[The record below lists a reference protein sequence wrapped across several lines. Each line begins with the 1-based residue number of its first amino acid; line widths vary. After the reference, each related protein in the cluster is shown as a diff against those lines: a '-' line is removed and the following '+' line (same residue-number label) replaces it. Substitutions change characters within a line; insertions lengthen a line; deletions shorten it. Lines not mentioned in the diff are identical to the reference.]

1 MGDRHDYVALE
12 WVKGEIAETLKQA
25 RQALESYVE
34 NPQDPTRMGF
44 CLAYIHQVRGTLQM
58 VEFYGAA
65 LLAEEM
71 EYLTQALID
80 GKASSQSEALE
91 VLMQAILQLPA
102 YLERIQSARRDLPL
116 VVLPLLNDLRTARG
130 EKLLSETSLFSPDL
144 SRESPVL
151 PVDALARLRTAEL
164 PALLRKLRQMLQ
176 VALVGVIRN
185 QDLPTNLGYLA
196 RVFAR
201 LESLCKDAPLG
212 RLWIIA
218 SAMIEGLANG
228 SIANGTSVRNLL
240 RQVDRE
246 FKRLVDQGADAMNQP
261 APDELIKNLLFY
273 VAKASDQSPRVRAVK
288 DEYRLDD
295 ALPGAALVDEERAR
309 LAGPDRDAMRSVVG
323 ALCEELVR
331 VKDSLDLFVRSDRSG
346 VNELGSL
353 LAPLKQI
360 ADTLAVLGFGQPRK
374 VILDQIDVVSAL
386 AHGQRQPNDAI
397 LMDVAGALLY
407 VEATLAGMVGPSEE
421 PGSEE
426 NVLPTTDV
434 EQIHQVVIKEAR
446 NGLELAKDAI
456 IEFIASQW
464 NHEHLA
470 RVPELLTQVRGGL
483 AMISQERAAKLLEN
497 CNRYIQE
504 QLLVRQAVPDWHSLD
519 TLADAITSVEYYLE
533 RLSEDHNT
541 QGDMILD
548 VAEESL
554 DSLGYSLTPRPS
566 ILDAEPKAHASAPQ
580 PAPLDNPLD
589 EIDVLA
595 AQPLAEPTE
604 AVPVDEVPELAAP
617 VEIADSFEP
626 VSLDTAPREEPPLE
640 LPSELASIE
649 APAPVEE
656 PTLDPVDFD
665 APQPVAGREEPF
677 TFESLEP
684 VVAPVAA
691 EEPAVLADIEL
702 TAESNAPLAGEA
714 ESGFTFEPLEL
725 DSGLPAA
732 EPTAELRAWTLDE
745 IEPLAASTEP
755 SAPTATLEPE
765 SLSWDIELEPAA
777 PITDTTLADEGWSL
791 DDSHKADSIEFS
803 LETVEETPSQP
814 LADELS
820 WSLDDAAPLAEPP
833 RFDEPA
839 QLDTPIAAQ
848 TWESLDLS
856 APQAETPA
864 SPELLED
871 FASLPSLEA
880 TPAPVDELTWD
891 MESLTPTGEKPVEE
905 DWFSI
910 DLTQPAAES
919 PAPSL
924 QLDEHFAS
932 LETLEPAALEG
943 LESLDDLG
951 LAAQP
956 ATGELSVP
964 EEALVSDD
972 NWTLGELSEPT
983 VLDAG
988 VDLSLDAPLELQ
1000 PLEPLAEA
1008 EAPSFQ
1014 AEAWSDEN
1022 IADLDLPEVE
1032 LPSPPAEPELVAEAP
1047 AKPLSLAEVMAAP
1060 VQAINPPAQDVP
1072 PSLLPP
1078 PADEEPI
1085 DEELREVF
1093 IEEAGEVLETIGEHL
1108 PTWLVST
1115 DDRESLTE
1123 IRRAFHTLKGSGRM
1137 VRALVIGELAWS
1149 IENLLNR
1156 VLDRSIAASPA
1167 VLQVV
1172 QDVVALMPELVEE
1185 YAASAQRQRDDVD
1198 RLAATAHALAKGQ
1211 PVPPPGGGLPEAAP
1225 PVEEITPEL
1234 TDVQEIAGQAA
1245 DEGLDESLDPQLLEI
1260 FRNEAEAHLETL
1272 VGFLA
1277 DCAQQLPQPVTD
1289 DLQRALHT
1297 LKGSAHMAGILP
1309 IAEIATPLER
1319 LVKEFKTNLLQVD
1332 LREAELLHAA
1342 EGLFRMGLDQLVEGR
1357 PLAPIE
1363 GSPELLARIAQIH
1376 QERLEAAEAKR
1387 RGESGEGSGND
1398 PQLIGMFLAE
1408 GMNILLDAEDLLR
1421 RWREHPQER
1430 HELGALYDEL
1440 ETLSRGAQMAELP
1453 QMAELA
1459 DALLAVYGAVRQG
1472 RLETGDAFFSSAETA
1487 HEALIGMMDQ
1497 VAAALQVSAHPEQ
1510 VEALHRLLDAPVAAP
1525 EGAADEPRD
1534 DADIEFVDLE
1544 RLTAEDFPAEDEE
1557 FLIDSRP
1564 VDDDSLPDGLS
1575 WSPRADNHGAPHG
1588 AADDDDDDVVT
1599 AETPHGHP
1607 APQQPPRALDEEMV
1621 AIFLEEAVDILDNAG
1636 QALEQ
1641 WLASPEGLAA
1651 LSTLQRDLHTLK
1663 GGARM
1668 AEIREIG
1675 DLSHELESLY
1685 EGLLDHRFQH
1695 SQPLGDLLRTCHD
1708 RLATQLDQLQAGQ
1721 ALTDPADLVQTIRT
1735 FRQNPAAGLESP
1747 HALAAQQQDAV
1758 AEEDEAVELS
1768 PVIEDDIET
1777 ELPVE
1782 AAAQDEAA
1790 EALKIADPEVIDLD
1804 AGLSAVAAGT
1814 EAEIAA
1820 EDLDLQAFLDAA
1832 EVDAPGSLPA
1842 EPEIVEPAAAPVP
1855 DDLPGVQDSEYELD
1869 EDRDQELVE
1878 IFLEEGFD
1886 ILESSSGAL
1895 QRWME
1900 NPDNSVELEALQRDL
1915 HTLKGGARM
1924 AEIRPIGDLSHE
1936 LEFLYE
1942 GLCGGRLRASPTLF
1956 ELLQRC
1962 HDRLAE
1968 MLEAVQQHRRIPGG
1982 ESLIDAIHRF
1992 RANPEE
1998 QLSIPSSVSLQAVGS
2013 SHAVPEGPEADIL
2026 DIFLEEADDLLEGM
2040 EQALGRWDAERENGA
2055 LDELLRIL
2063 HTLKGGARLAGQTGL
2078 GDLAHDLEQHLGEA
2092 QQQGAPWPESLLLDV
2107 QSGFEGLQDEVDQL
2121 RLHLGEVESA
2131 ESQPEA
2137 LDEQPIAEPPAA
2149 VSLPALPEAI
2159 MAAAVPQRVDAPV
2172 VLPFVRRAQE
2182 AAQEAAARRAPQ
2194 ELVKVPAQ
2202 LLEGLVNL
2210 AGETSIFRGRVEQQV
2225 SDVGSTLGEMDAT
2238 IERVRD
2244 QLRRLDTETQAQI
2257 LSRHQAD
2264 AERAGYEDFDPL
2276 EMDRYSQLQ
2285 QLSRAL
2291 FESAS
2296 DLFDLKET
2304 LAAKNRDA
2312 ETLLLQQA
2320 RVNTELQEGLMR
2332 TRMVPFDRLVPRLR
2346 RIVRQV
2352 ASELGKQV
2360 EFVVSN
2366 AEGEMDRTVLE
2377 RIVAP
2382 LEHMLRNAVDHGI
2395 ESGEARRIAGK
2406 AEQGTIRL
2414 TLGREGGDILLTL
2427 ADDGAGIR
2435 LEAVRRKAIERGLMT
2450 DDSELNDHE
2459 VLQFILE
2466 AGFSTAEK
2474 VTQISGR
2481 GVGMDVVNSEVKQL
2495 GGSMSIHSSVGEGTQ
2510 FDIRLPFTVS
2520 VNRALMVLSG
2530 EDLYALPLNTIEG
2543 IVRVSP
2549 YELEA
2554 LYEQAAADETG
2565 AAPRFD
2571 YAGQSYELKY
2581 LGDLLNNGQ
2590 HPKLVGQSLP
2600 LPVILVRSADHA
2612 VAVQVDALA
2621 GSREIVVKSLGAQ
2634 FAGVSGISGAT
2645 ILGDGRVVVILDLL
2659 ATIRVRHAH
2668 ALQSQPRR
2676 QLAGPTAAEIEHQ
2689 RPTLVMVVD
2698 DSVTVRK
2705 VTSRLLERNG
2715 MNVLTAK
2722 DGVDAIAQLQEH
2734 KPDIMLLDIE
2744 MPRMDG
2750 FEVATLVRHDEQ
2762 LRDLPIIM
2770 ITSRTGEKHRDRAL
2784 AIGVNQYLGKPYQE
2798 SELLENIHKLV
2809 KAHV

>member
-71 EYLTQALID
+71 EHLAQALID
-80 GKASSQSEALE
+80 GKVSSQSEALE

-144 SRESPVL
+144 SQESPVL

-185 QDLPTNLGYLA
+185 QALPTNLGYLA

-212 RLWIIA
+212 RLWVIA

-386 AHGQRQPNDAI
+386 AHGQRQPNDAT

-554 DSLGYSLTPRPS
+554 DSLGYSLKPRPS
-566 ILDAEPKAHASAPQ
+566 ILDAEPQTHA

-604 AVPVDEVPELAAP
+604 AVPVEEVPELAAP
-617 VEIADSFEP
+617 VELADSFEP
-626 VSLDTAPREEPPLE
+626 VAFEAAALDDASPEQPEPLAPTE
-640 LPSELASIE
+640 ASFE
-649 APAPVEE
+649 APAVVEA
-656 PTLDPVDFD
+656 PSLDLADFD
-665 APQPVAGREEPF
+665 APQPLAGSEDSF
-677 TFESLEP
+677 TFESAEGVVEP
-684 VVAPVAA
+684 VAG
-691 EEPAVLADIEL
+691 EEPALLADFDLAPEP
-702 TAESNAPLAGEA
+702 AAQADNAPAGEA
-714 ESGFTFEPLEL
+714 EPSFTFEPLEL
-725 DSGLPAA
+725 DSALPAA
-732 EPTAELRAWTLDE
+732 EPTPELAAWTLDE
-745 IEPLAASTEP
+745 NEPLAASPELP
-755 SAPTATLEPE
+755 AATLEPE

-803 LETVEETPSQP
+803 LDTLEEAPAQP

-820 WSLDDAAPLAEPP
+820 WSLDDAAPLADSP
-833 RFDEPA
+833 RQDEPVP
-839 QLDTPIAAQ
+839 LEPAAA
-848 TWESLDLS
+848 T
-856 APQAETPA
+856 
-864 SPELLED
+864 PELLAD
-871 FASLPSLEA
+871 FASLPPLDA
-880 TPAPVDELTWD
+880 AAAPVDELTWD
-891 MESLTPTGEKPVEE
+891 NESITPAGDSPAEQ

-910 DLTQPAAES
+910 DLSQPASES

-924 QLDEHFAS
+924 QLDETFSS
-932 LETLEPAALEG
+932 LENAEPALSI
-943 LESLDDLG
+943 ESLGDLSLG
-951 LAAQP
+951 
-956 ATGELSVP
+956 GELPVAA
-964 EEALVSDD
+964 EAALVSDD

-983 VLDAG
+983 ALDAG
-988 VDLSLDAPLELQ
+988 VDLSLDAPLEL
-1000 PLEPLAEA
+1000 EPLVEPQAA
-1008 EAPSFQ
+1008 AVQ

-1022 IADLDLPEVE
+1022 IAELDLPEVE
-1032 LPSPPAEPELVAEAP
+1032 LPSPPAEPEPVAEAP

-1060 VQAINPPAQDVP
+1060 VSAINPPAQDVP

-1108 PTWLVST
+1108 PTWLAST
-1115 DDRESLTE
+1115 DDRDSLTE

-1156 VLDRSIAASPA
+1156 VLDRSISASPA

-1172 QDVVALMPELVEE
+1172 QDVVGLMPELVGE
-1185 YAASAQRQRDDVD
+1185 YAANAQRQRDDVD

-1211 PVPPPGGGLPEAAP
+1211 PVPPPNGGLSESAP
-1225 PVEEITPEL
+1225 AVEDITPEL
-1234 TDVQEIAGQAA
+1234 AEVEEIAAQAA
-1245 DEGLDESLDPQLLEI
+1245 DEGLDDSLDPQLLEI

-1342 EGLFRMGLDQLVEGR
+1342 EGLFRVGLDQLVAGR

-1363 GSPELLARIAQIH
+1363 GSEALLARIAQIH

-1387 RGESGEGSGND
+1387 RGESGEGSGSD
-1398 PQLIGMFLAE
+1398 PHLIGMFLAE
-1408 GMNILLDAEDLLR
+1408 GMDILLDAEDLLR

-1430 HELGALYDEL
+1430 HELGALHDEL

-1472 RLETGDAFFSSAETA
+1472 RLETGDAFFSTAETA

-1497 VAAALQVSAHPEQ
+1497 VAAALQVSARPEQ
-1510 VEALHRLLDAPVAAP
+1510 VEALHRLLDAPLVNA
-1525 EGAADEPRD
+1525 EDELPD
-1534 DADIEFVDLE
+1534 DPDLEFVDLE
-1544 RLTAEDFPAEDEE
+1544 SLTAEDFPAEDEE
-1557 FLIDSRP
+1557 FLLDSRP
-1564 VDDDSLPDGLS
+1564 VDDDNLPDGLS
-1575 WSPRADNHGAPHG
+1575 WSPRNDTDGAPRG
-1588 AADDDDDDVVT
+1588 AADDDDSDVIT
-1599 AETPHGHP
+1599 AETPHAHP

-1636 QALEQ
+1636 QALDQ

-1735 FRQNPAAGLESP
+1735 FRQNPAAGLNLP
-1747 HALAAQQQDAV
+1747 QALAAQQDVAIEQDETLELPPIV
-1758 AEEDEAVELS
+1758 EDEIEL
-1768 PVIEDDIET
+1768 
-1777 ELPVE
+1777 ELPAE
-1782 AAAQDEAA
+1782 AAPEGEVAQGAALEA
-1790 EALKIADPEVIDLD
+1790 
-1804 AGLSAVAAGT
+1804 
-1814 EAEIAA
+1814 IAA
-1820 EDLDLQAFLDAA
+1820 EGADIDVVGEPEEAAPQEIGLQAFLEEA
-1832 EVDAPGSLPA
+1832 EVEAGDLQQA
-1842 EPEIVEPAAAPVP
+1842 EPASVEAAIAPEAA
-1855 DDLPGVQDSEYELD
+1855 GVQDSEYELD

-1895 QRWME
+1895 HRWME

-1924 AEIRPIGDLSHE
+1924 AEIRPIGDLAHE

-1998 QLSIPSSVSLQAVGS
+1998 QLSIPSSVSLHAISSAQA
-2013 SHAVPEGPEADIL
+2013 APEGPEADIL

-2063 HTLKGGARLAGQTGL
+2063 HTLKGGARLAGQTSL

-2107 QSGFEGLQDEVDQL
+2107 QSGFEGLQAEVDQL
-2121 RLHLGEVESA
+2121 RLHLGEVEIA
-2131 ESQPEA
+2131 DSQPETA
-2137 LDEQPIAEPPAA
+2137 FDEPVVEQPAPTN
-2149 VSLPALPEAI
+2149 LPVLPEAI
-2159 MAAAVPQRVDAPV
+2159 MAAVVPQRVDAPV

-2395 ESGEARRIAGK
+2395 ESGEARRSAGK
-2406 AEQGTIRL
+2406 PEQGTIRL

-2435 LEAVRRKAIERGLMT
+2435 LEAVRRKAIERGLMAA
-2450 DDSELNDHE
+2450 DSELNDHE

-2495 GGSMSIHSSVGEGTQ
+2495 GGSMSIHSRVGEGTK

-2565 AAPRFD
+2565 AAPSFE

-2676 QLAGPTAAEIEHQ
+2676 QLAGPAAAEIEHQ

-2762 LRDLPIIM
+2762 LKDLPIIM